1 MSGCFSPAS
10 LEDRDDLA
18 VRCDCFRHQLPDRV
32 PLRQLVGFVI
42 SSSLHQRAATSTP
55 CQQCLEQSEFN
66 GLAGIGK
73 HIKLRLCC
81 ASDSDRSFLRARRQ
95 KPQSEELVFRIGAR
109 SGITLLRR
117 LRKLQRHTS
126 EFFRDSLF
134 PSQIVFQFRTGIGQ
148 HFLLFWIDEIWLVNL
163 DKLRFKGNRS
173 IQRRFERAF

>member
-42 SSSLHQRAATSTP
+42 SSSLQQRAPTSIP

-81 ASDSDRSFLRARRQ
+81 ASDSDRSFLRARRL
-95 KPQSEELVFRIGAR
+95 KHQSEDLFFELARAVATLSRSFKEAATSRIR
-109 SGITLLRR
+109 
-117 LRKLQRHTS
+117 
-126 EFFRDSLF
+126 
-134 PSQIVFQFRTGIGQ
+134 VFQR
-148 HFLLFWIDEIWLVNL
+148 FLYSRSNSFSICHWLRPILPAV
-163 DKLRFKGNRS
+163 
-173 IQRRFERAF
+173 

>member
-1 MSGCFSPAS
+1 MVFESAHFCEELIGQNGASGMSDIEGKAAREAVSECGQRANFNADVGLLQSGG
-10 LEDRDDLA
+10 LEDVDDFA

-81 ASDSDRSFLRARRQ
+81 ASDSDRSFLRVRRQ
-95 KPQSEELVFRIGAR
+95 KPQSEDLFFELAR
-109 SGITLLRR
+109 AL
-117 LRKLQRHTS
+117 
-126 EFFRDSLF
+126 
-134 PSQIVFQFRTGIGQ
+134 
-148 HFLLFWIDEIWLVNL
+148 
-163 DKLRFKGNRS
+163 
-173 IQRRFERAF
+173 A